1 MGTEKF
7 DFVGWATK
15 YNIKCADG
23 RTIMNDAFKD
33 QDGAKVPLVWNHKHD
48 STATIL
54 GHALLKAFPEGIKAY
69 GSFNGTPAGK
79 EAKELVA
86 HGDIETLSIMA
97 FPIQETSTRHVMHGA
112 IKEVSL
118 VLAGANP
125 GAQILN
131 GLAHSDDGD
140 DDEFAVIYSG
150 EPIEESL
157 EHSDEPQAE
166 TPAEPVVETP
176 APEPEVKPEDQPQE
190 APEAA
195 ETPQENPEGLEHA
208 ESEETSIGEIL
219 ESMTEEQ
226 RVAALALAASA
237 YEDGKNSKEDEDGG
251 EEMTHNLFENTA
263 PEQKVLTHDEFSA
276 ILGDAIR
283 MKSTLK
289 ESFMAHAATYGIDNI
304 EYLFP
309 DVTNLDKE
317 PQFIMRD
324 QEWVATV
331 INGVHRTPFSRI
343 RSTFAD
349 ITADEARAKGYTK
362 GNRKI
367 EEVFGLLKRETTP
380 TTVYKK
386 QKLDKDDITDV
397 TTMDV
402 VAWLRKEMRM
412 MLNEELARAFLVGDG
427 RSAVSQDKIKEDN
440 IRPIWTDDD
449 FFTVKKQLPA
459 ASTTEAKMEA
469 IIRVRKD
476 YKGSGN
482 LTLFTNEDF
491 LIDMQLL
498 KDTTGRIIYD
508 TNEKLK
514 AFLRVNSIVTVPVFE
529 NLTRTVG
536 EGAGA
541 KTYKLEGLLVNLN
554 DYNVGT
560 DKGGVIGWYDD
571 FDIDF
576 NQYKYLI
583 ETRLSGALTKYHSA
597 VALEV
602 EQA

>member
-48 STATIL
+48 STGTIL
-54 GHALLKAFPEGIKAY
+54 GHALLKAFPEGVKAY

-79 EAKELVA
+79 EAKELVS

-131 GLAHSDDGD
+131 GFAHSDDGD
-140 DDEFAVIYSG
+140 DDEFAIIYSG
-150 EPIEESL
+150 DPLEDCL
-157 EHSDEPQAE
+157 EHSDEPQE
-166 TPAEPVVETP
+166 EVPAEPVVETP
-176 APEPEVKPEDQPQE
+176 APAPEPEPTPEEKPQE
-190 APEAA
+190 V
-195 ETPQENPEGLEHA
+195 PQENPEGLEHA
-208 ESEETSIGEIL
+208 ENEDEEVGIDDIL
-219 ESMTEEQ
+219 ESMTEKQ
-226 RVAALALAASA
+226 RIAALALAASA
-237 YEDGKNSKEDEDGG
+237 YEDGKNSTDNEDGG
-251 EEMTHNLFENTA
+251 EKEMTHNLFENTA

-289 ESFMAHAATYGIDNI
+289 ESFMAHADTYGINNI

-427 RSAVSQDKIKEDN
+427 RSAVSTDKIKEAN

-449 FFTVKKQLPA
+449 FFTIKKQLLSTA
-459 ASTTEAKMEA
+459 TTEDKMEA

-508 TNEKLK
+508 TNDKLK
-514 AFLRVNSIVTVPVFE
+514 AFLRVSNIVTVPVFE

-536 EGAGA
+536 EGASA

-597 VALEV
+597 VAIEV

>member
-1 MGTEKF
+1 MSTEQKY

-23 RTIMNDAFKD
+23 RTIMNDAFSEM
-33 QDGAKVPLVWNHKHD
+33 DGVEVPLVWNHNHNSVD
-48 STATIL
+48 SIL
-54 GHALLKAFPEGIKAY
+54 GHALLRHVPGVGVKAY
-69 GSFNGTPAGK
+69 ASFNKTATGQN
-79 EAKELVA
+79 AKELQQ
-86 HGDIETLSIMA
+86 HGDIKSLSIMA
-97 FPIQETSTRHVMHGA
+97 FPIQETSQRHVMHGT

-131 GLAHSDDGD
+131 GIAHSDDG
-140 DDEFAVIYSG
+140 EEAEYAVIWSG
-150 EPIEESL
+150 DPIEGF
-157 EHSDEPQAE
+157 EHSEEPTKE
-166 TPAEPVVETP
+166 EP
-176 APEPEVKPEDQPQE
+176 KPETSE
-190 APEAA
+190 K
-195 ETPQENPEGLEHA
+195 PQENKEALEHA
-208 ESEETSIGEIL
+208 DKEGETAKGFDEIFD
-219 ESMTEEQ
+219 SMTEEQ
-226 RVAALALAASA
+226 RTAALAFAASA
-237 YEDGKNSKEDEDGG
+237 YEDGKNSKDSDDNEDGG
-251 EEMTHNLFENTA
+251 KEEMKHSLFEETA
-263 PEQKVLTHDEFSA
+263 QAQATQTGVLKHNVVTEEQFHV
-276 ILGDAIR
+276 ILSEAIR
-283 MKSTLK
+283 FNGKLSDA
-289 ESFMAHAATYGIDNI
+289 FMAHSAEYGIDNI

-309 DVTNLDKE
+309 EATNLDKE

-324 QEWVATV
+324 QEWVASV
-331 INGVHRTPFSRI
+331 INGVHRTPFSKI

-367 EEVFGLLKRETTP
+367 EEVFALLKRETGP
-380 TTVYKK
+380 CTVYKK

-397 TTMDV
+397 TTMDI

-427 RSAVSQDKIKEDN
+427 RSVVDNDKIKEDC
-440 IRPIWTDDD
+440 IRPIWTDDS
-449 FFTVKKQLPA
+449 FYTVKRQLPSNA
-459 ASTTEAKMEA
+459 TVEDKMEA

-476 YKGSGN
+476 YKGSGSP
-482 LTLFTNEDF
+482 TLYTNEDF

-498 KDTTGRIIYD
+498 KDTTGRVIYD

-514 AFLRVNSIVTVPVFE
+514 AYLRVSDIITVPVFE
-529 NLTRTVG
+529 GLTRTVG

-541 KTYKLEGLLVNLN
+541 HTWKLEGILVNLN

-560 DKGGVIGWYDD
+560 DKGGVIGWHDD

-583 ETRLSGALTKYHSA
+583 ETRCSGALVKYHSA
-597 VALEV
+597 VALEI
-602 EQA
+602 EQVAG